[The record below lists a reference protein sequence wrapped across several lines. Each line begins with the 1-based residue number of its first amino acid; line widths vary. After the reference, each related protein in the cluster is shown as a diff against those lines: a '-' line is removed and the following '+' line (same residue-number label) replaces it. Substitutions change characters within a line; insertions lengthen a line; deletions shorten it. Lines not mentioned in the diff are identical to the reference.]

1 MPPQRTVI
9 NANVQNLFHS
19 TQFSYFL
26 NGPQADQSALGGQ
39 TIATP
44 NSSRRSQ
51 ASPTAML
58 NEHYNSNTSCFMQST
73 HDESLRG
80 QFLKEFTKS
89 QQMMRSE
96 NVTTTNTMEH
106 TQQSTSIQYGD
117 AYVAALNHTDT
128 NSFNGN
134 FKHERVMRRE
144 RSIVSVK
151 KEQMEIDMRTL

>member
-1 MPPQRTVI
+1 
-9 NANVQNLFHS
+9 
-19 TQFSYFL
+19 
-26 NGPQADQSALGGQ
+26 
-39 TIATP
+39 
-44 NSSRRSQ
+44 
-51 ASPTAML
+51 
-58 NEHYNSNTSCFMQST
+58 MQST